1 MPIANAEEANVA
13 TPALSNPVPI
23 AVPASRNV
31 TVPVGVPAPG
41 AAGETVAVK
50 VTDWPKREGFAEEM
64 RAVVELSLLTTW
76 GFPVKA
82 VGPLPLKF
90 VSLP

>member
-1 MPIANAEEANVA
+1 MARAEVMRVAMPPLRI
-13 TPALSNPVPI
+13 PVPI
-23 AVPASRNV
+23 EVPLSRKV

-41 AAGETVAVK
+41 AEAVMVAVK
-50 VTDWPKREGFAEEM
+50 VTDWPKTEGFTEEM
-64 RAVVELSLLTTW
+64 TAVVELSLLTTW

-82 VGPLPLKF
+82 VGPLLLKF